1 MDFRII
7 KTVISREYST
17 RVKKK
22 SFLVTTF
29 VVPILFAAFIVGVT
43 YIMGNTKQRKQDV
56 AVVDQSGIVF
66 SHLENTDR
74 LTFADYSLSDPD
86 SLKADLDA
94 IGKDV
99 LVVISPL
106 DTVSKSVSVSAYSG
120 KPLGVE
126 FTSGLAGKVDKAVE
140 EYRVRQYGI
149 DNLSKIMEEVRSDV
163 KINEYTLGE
172 DGKES
177 VSESGIYMIVS
188 MLLGIII
195 WMFIVMFGGQV
206 MSSVIEEKNSRV
218 VEVLI
223 SSVKAVDLMFGKII
237 GVALVALTQF
247 MLWIVLSV
255 VLVSVAGAFIGQDM
269 LKDISSNP
277 QMMAQT
283 MGVSPEQL
291 SALNL
296 GQAGGSVAVDLSA
309 GDSASAI
316 TASSPAAAGDSALAP
331 AAGDSAL
338 APASADSLS
347 AAAPAEQ
354 DDLSVIIGTLA
365 NIPWTRLIIS
375 FLLYFLLGYLLYAS
389 LYAAIGSAVENEGD
403 AQQLQMPVTIPL
415 LIAYFIILMAFQNPD
430 SQLVVWGSL
439 IPFTSP
445 IVMLARIPYGV
456 PMWQLVL
463 SFALLLLTFIA
474 CAWASAKIYK
484 AGILLFGKK
493 TTFKDLWKW
502 LKMK

>member
-316 TASSPAAAGDSALAP
+316 TASSPAAAGDSALA
-331 AAGDSAL
+331 S
-338 APASADSLS
+338 ASADSLS

-456 PMWQLVL
+456 PMWQLAL
-463 SFALLLLTFIA
+463 SLVLLLLTFIA

-493 TTFKDLWKW
+493 TNFKDLWKW

>member
-106 DTVSKSVSVSAYSG
+106 DTVSKSVSVSAYSA

-126 FTSGLAGKVDKAVE
+126 FTSGLAVKVDKAVE

-309 GDSASAI
+309 VDSASAI
-316 TASSPAAAGDSALAP
+316 TASSPAAAGDST
-331 AAGDSAL
+331 L

-415 LIAYFIILMAFQNPD
+415 MIAYFIILMAFQNPD

>member
-29 VVPILFAAFIVGVT
+29 VVPILFAAFIVGIS

-106 DTVSKSVSVSAYSG
+106 DTVSKSVSVSAYSA

-126 FTSGLAGKVDKAVE
+126 FTSGLAVKVDKAVE

-283 MGVSPEQL
+283 MGVSPDQL

-316 TASSPAAAGDSALAP
+316 TASSPAS
-331 AAGDSAL
+331 AGDSAL

-415 LIAYFIILMAFQNPD
+415 MIAYFIILMAFQNPD

-456 PMWQLVL
+456 PMWQLAL
-463 SFALLLLTFIA
+463 SLVLLLLTFIA

>member
-29 VVPILFAAFIVGVT
+29 VVPILFAAFIVGIT

-106 DTVSKSVSVSAYSG
+106 DTVSKSVSVSAYSA

-126 FTSGLAGKVDKAVE
+126 FTSGLAVKVDKAVE

-296 GQAGGSVAVDLSA
+296 GQAGGSVAVDLTA

-316 TASSPAAAGDSALAP
+316 TAFSPAAAGDSALA
-331 AAGDSAL
+331 S
-338 APASADSLS
+338 ASADSLS

-456 PMWQLVL
+456 PMWQLAL
-463 SFALLLLTFIA
+463 SLVLLLLTFIA

>member
-29 VVPILFAAFIVGVT
+29 VVPILFAAFIVGIT

-106 DTVSKSVSVSAYSG
+106 DTVSKSVSVSAYSA

-149 DNLSKIMEEVRSDV
+149 DNLSNIMEEVRSDV

-296 GQAGGSVAVDLSA
+296 GQASGSVAVDLSA

-316 TASSPAAAGDSALAP
+316 TASSPAAAGDSALA
-331 AAGDSAL
+331 S
-338 APASADSLS
+338 ASADSLS

>member
-316 TASSPAAAGDSALAP
+316 TASSPAAAGDSALA
-331 AAGDSAL
+331 S
-338 APASADSLS
+338 ASADSLS
-347 AAAPAEQ
+347 AATPAEQ

>member
-29 VVPILFAAFIVGVT
+29 VVPILFAAFIVGIT

-106 DTVSKSVSVSAYSG
+106 DTVSKSVSVSAYSA

-126 FTSGLAGKVDKAVE
+126 FTSGLAVKVDKAVE

-296 GQAGGSVAVDLSA
+296 GQAGGSVAVDLTA

-316 TASSPAAAGDSALAP
+316 TAFSPAAAGDSALA
-331 AAGDSAL
+331 S
-338 APASADSLS
+338 ASADSLS

-415 LIAYFIILMAFQNPD
+415 MIAYFIILMAFQNPD

-456 PMWQLVL
+456 PMWQLAL
-463 SFALLLLTFIA
+463 SLVLLLLTFIA

>member
-106 DTVSKSVSVSAYSG
+106 DTVSKSVSVSAYSA

-126 FTSGLAGKVDKAVE
+126 FTSGLAVKVDKAVE

-223 SSVKAVDLMFGKII
+223 SSVKAVDLMFGKLI

-331 AAGDSAL
+331 A
-338 APASADSLS
+338 SADSLS

-415 LIAYFIILMAFQNPD
+415 MIAYFIILMAFQNPD

>member
-29 VVPILFAAFIVGVT
+29 VVPILFAAFIVGIT

-106 DTVSKSVSVSAYSG
+106 DTVSKSVSVSAYSA

-316 TASSPAAAGDSALAP
+316 TASSPAAAGDSALA
-331 AAGDSAL
+331 S
-338 APASADSLS
+338 ASADSLS
-347 AAAPAEQ
+347 AATPAEQ

-456 PMWQLVL
+456 PMWQLAL
-463 SFALLLLTFIA
+463 SLVLLLLTFIA

>member
-29 VVPILFAAFIVGVT
+29 VVPILFAAFIVGIT

-106 DTVSKSVSVSAYSG
+106 DTVSKSVSVSAYSA

-126 FTSGLAGKVDKAVE
+126 FTSGLAVKVDKAVE

-291 SALNL
+291 SALKH

-316 TASSPAAAGDSALAP
+316 TASSPAAAGDSALA
-331 AAGDSAL
+331 S
-338 APASADSLS
+338 ASADSLS